1 MLKVMKNKEIK
12 QILQQIENQF
22 DCGIK
27 EEYLF
32 LKNPKKDRV
41 YITTPEYKETPKESL
56 KINNIGLYFGTIEKE
71 GFRLSIEGSE
81 LLDNPKKNLL
91 ELSDEEFEAYMA
103 GENLR
108 VDIEEKAYKII
119 KYKNKFIGS
128 GKLSNK
134 TLFNYVPKQ
143 RRAKEKL

>member
-1 MLKVMKNKEIK
+1 MLKVMKNKEIRI
-12 QILQQIENQF
+12 ILKDIENQF

-27 EEYLF
+27 GEYLF
-32 LKNPKKDRV
+32 LKNPNKPRV
-41 YITTPEYKETPKESL
+41 YITSPNYKEIPKESL
-56 KINNIGLYFGTIEKE
+56 RINNTGLYFGTIEKG

-81 LLDNPKKNLL
+81 LLDKPKKNVF

-108 VDIEEKAYKII
+108 VDLEEKAYKII

-128 GKLSNK
+128 GKLSNN

>member
-1 MLKVMKNKEIK
+1 MLKVMKNKEIRI
-12 QILQQIENQF
+12 ILKDIENQF

-27 EEYLF
+27 GEYLF
-32 LKNPKKDRV
+32 LKGLKKDRV
-41 YITTPEYKETPKESL
+41 YITTPKYKDVPKEGL
-56 KINNIGLYFGTIEKE
+56 KINNIGLYFGTIEKD
-71 GFRLSIEGSE
+71 GFRLSIEGTE
-81 LLDNPKKNLL
+81 LLDHPKKNIL

-108 VDIEEKAYKII
+108 VESEEKAYKLI
-119 KYKNKFIGS
+119 KYKNKFVGS
-128 GKLSNK
+128 GKQSNN